1 MNKDLIIH
9 GLTARQIEM
18 LDIMWSMEELEDV
31 EEWVSTLSEKE
42 QKISEVLMQMVVLES
57 YEGML
62 EEIEYLTEANDL
74 INRIKAKNDS

>member
-9 GLTARQIEM
+9 GLTSRQIAM

-42 QKISEVLMQMVVLES
+42 QKISEVLMQMVVLET
-57 YEGML
+57 YESML
-62 EEIEYLTEANDL
+62 EQTSTKEANDL
-74 INRIKAKNDS
+74 INRIKAKK

>member
-9 GLTARQIEM
+9 GLTSRQIEM

-57 YEGML
+57 YEGMI
-62 EEIEYLTEANDL
+62 EETSTKEANDL
-74 INRIKAKNDS
+74 INRIKAKK

>member
-1 MNKDLIIH
+1 
-9 GLTARQIEM
+9 
-18 LDIMWSMEELEDV
+18 MWSMEELEDV

-74 INRIKAKNDS
+74 INRIKAKK

>member
-9 GLTARQIEM
+9 GLTSRQIEM

-42 QKISEVLMQMVVLES
+42 QKISEVLMQMVVLET
-57 YEGML
+57 YESML
-62 EEIEYLTEANDL
+62 EQTSTKEANEL
-74 INRIKAKNDS
+74 INRIKAKK

>member
-9 GLTARQIEM
+9 GLTARQKEM
-18 LDIMWSMEELEDV
+18 LDIMWNMEELEDV

-62 EEIEYLTEANDL
+62 EETSTKEANDL
-74 INRIKAKNDS
+74 INRIKAKK

>member
-9 GLTARQIEM
+9 GLTARQKEM

-74 INRIKAKNDS
+74 INRIKAKK

>member
-9 GLTARQIEM
+9 GLTGRQKEM

-42 QKISEVLMQMVVLES
+42 QKISEVLMQMVVLET
-57 YEGML
+57 YESML
-62 EEIEYLTEANDL
+62 EQTSTKEANDL
-74 INRIKAKNDS
+74 INRIKAKNDC

>member
-62 EEIEYLTEANDL
+62 EETSTKEANDL
-74 INRIKAKNDS
+74 INRIKAKK

>member
-74 INRIKAKNDS
+74 INRIKAKK

>member
-9 GLTARQIEM
+9 GLTGRQKEM

-42 QKISEVLMQMVVLES
+42 QKISEVLMQMVVLET
-57 YEGML
+57 YESML
-62 EEIEYLTEANDL
+62 EQTSTKEANDL
-74 INRIKAKNDS
+74 INRIKAKK

>member
-1 MNKDLIIH
+1 MNEISIH
-9 GLTARQIEM
+9 GLTARQKEM

-74 INRIKAKNDS
+74 INRIKAKK

>member
-9 GLTARQIEM
+9 GLTSRQIEM

-62 EEIEYLTEANDL
+62 EETSTKEANDL
-74 INRIKAKNDS
+74 INRIKAKK